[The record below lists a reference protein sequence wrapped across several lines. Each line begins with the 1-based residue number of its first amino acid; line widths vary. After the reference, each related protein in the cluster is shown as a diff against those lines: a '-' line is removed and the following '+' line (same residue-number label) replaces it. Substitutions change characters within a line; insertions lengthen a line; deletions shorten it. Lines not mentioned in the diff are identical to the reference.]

1 MENQTPSPIP
11 QPPVRRSPTPRRDE
25 REVFTLVI
33 LGKRGTGKTTYIR
46 RLVNQSLQAKRR
58 VLIVTPNMDDFAS
71 IPLVHPRYTDR
82 IATYKGARKIVT
94 YGEPTEIDNIC
105 KIFRHGLL
113 VFDDCRSYLL
123 DKPSVHLK
131 NMLISARHYDVDI
144 IAVGHGVTTVPPQ
157 FFTYATHFMIF
168 ATTDNPIKRK
178 NDVQNYPAFESAIQ
192 SVNREAL
199 KQPHT
204 FKIIKNE

>member
-1 MENQTPSPIP
+1 M
-11 QPPVRRSPTPRRDE
+11 V
-25 REVFTLVI
+25 VI
-33 LGKRGTGKTTYIR
+33 GKRGTGKTTYIR
-46 RLVNQSLQAKRR
+46 KLVKNSLTAKRR
-58 VLIVTPNMDDFAS
+58 VLIVTPNMDDFFG
-71 IPLVHPRYTDR
+71 IPLVHPRYTER
-82 IATYKGARKIVT
+82 IATYKGARRIVT
-94 YGEPTEIDNIC
+94 YGDPAEIDNIC

-123 DKPSVHLK
+123 DRPSVYLK

-168 ATTDNPIKRK
+168 ATTDNPVKRK
-178 NDVQNYPAFESAIQ
+178 NDVQNYPKFESTIQ
-192 SVNREAL
+192 DVNREAINN
-199 KQPHT
+199 PHT